1 MQEGAAMRSSGH
13 CSTNGLVNE
22 PAEGWQ
28 GVPLG
33 CLLAPDNKTHLF
45 LRTEQCQ
52 ARLHTV

>member
-1 MQEGAAMRSSGH
+1 MRSSGH

-33 CLLAPDNKTHLF
+33 CLLAPDNKTHILNAQNDV
-45 LRTEQCQ
+45 RQDCIQHRE
-52 ARLHTV
+52 